1 MSHPIARRPPGN
13 QEDPRPLSAITSLG
27 EELSR
32 VSLPTFDAIAFWERK
47 PASLEVLGL

>member
-1 MSHPIARRPPGN
+1 MAELTAVTFFTFSLR
-13 QEDPRPLSAITSLG
+13 SSYSLG
-27 EELSR
+27 GELSR